1 VSTDLTEVPRRY
13 RGSTIGRVVCC
24 ACLPLLALAC
34 ADGSRAPA
42 VRREP
47 GLSVLLITIDTL
59 RADALGAYGNTKV
72 ATPGLDRLSSGGVRF
87 SRASAHNVVT
97 LPSHV
102 NIFTGQY
109 PFHHGVRENS
119 GFRVP
124 AEVDTL
130 ATVLKARGYR
140 TGAFVSAFPL
150 DLRFGLARG
159 FDVYDDRYGKGA
171 ERRAFREPE
180 RAGSAT
186 VAAAVEWIG
195 RQQEPWFAWVHLYEP
210 HFPYAPPE
218 PFAATYHSEPYL
230 GEVSAADAAL
240 LPLLSPILNQ
250 GAASRTMVIVTGD
263 HGEALG
269 DHGESTHG
277 IFAYDATLR
286 IPLIVYQ
293 PRLFGARV
301 VDEAVR
307 HVDIFPTVLDAVGI
321 DPPRG
326 IDGRSLLAMAS
337 GQKSGPASTYF
348 ESLSASLNRG
358 WAPLVGAIDGSLKY
372 IDLPIPE
379 LYDLAS
385 DPSESHNLATART
398 ADLQRMQALLKQ
410 FGAGD
415 AKPARVAESADA
427 RARLRSLGYVSGTAA
442 PKATYTEADDPK
454 RLIALDRQ
462 TDALM
467 TRYLQGDVRG
477 AIAMAESVT
486 KQRPDMAVTWTHLA
500 FLYNQA
506 GDHAS
511 AVRAIRRALDLNP
524 GSPDV
529 ASLFAAYLTDAGLA
543 KDALSR
549 LEPYVRV
556 PQPDFDVLNA
566 YGVALASANR
576 ADQAL
581 SVFEQART
589 LDPASG
595 LPLTNI
601 GTVHLMSGDA
611 ARASSAFTA
620 ALALDPT
627 LARAQNGLGVIAAQR
642 GALDEAAAH
651 WKEAI
656 ALDPHDYQVLYNL
669 GDVLVKLRR
678 PAEARQYWER
688 YLQAAPPASDEMDR
702 ARVRSWLNGSGTNPR
717 KDH

>member
-1 VSTDLTEVPRRY
+1 
-13 RGSTIGRVVCC
+13 
-24 ACLPLLALAC
+24 
-34 ADGSRAPA
+34 
-42 VRREP
+42 
-47 GLSVLLITIDTL
+47 LSVLLITIDTL

-72 ATPGLDRLSSGGVRF
+72 ATPGLDRLSAGGVRF

-130 ATVLKARGYR
+130 ASVLKARGYR

-150 DLRFGLARG
+150 DVRFGLARG

-180 RAGSAT
+180 RAAPAT
-186 VAAAVEWIG
+186 VASAVDWIG

-218 PFAATYHSEPYL
+218 PFASRFRNEPYL

-250 GAASRTMVIVTGD
+250 GAAGRTMVIVTGD

-293 PRLFGARV
+293 PRLFGTRV

-321 DPPRG
+321 DPPKG
-326 IDGRSLLAMAS
+326 IDGRSLLTMAS

-358 WAPLVGAIDGSLKY
+358 WAPLAGAIDGSLKY

-385 DPSESHNLATART
+385 DPSESLNLATSRA

-410 FGAGD
+410 FGASD
-415 AKPARVAESADA
+415 AKPVRVAESADA

-442 PKATYTEADDPK
+442 PKAAYTEADDPK

-462 TDALM
+462 TDELM
-467 TRYLQGDVRG
+467 SKYLQGDVRG
-477 AIAMAESVT
+477 AIAMAESLT

-529 ASLFAAYLTDAGLA
+529 ASLFAAYLTEAGLA
-543 KDALSR
+543 KEVLPR

-556 PQPDFDVLNA
+556 PQPDFDVLTA
-566 YGVALASANR
+566 YGVALASVNR
-576 ADQAL
+576 ADEAL

-601 GTVHLMSGDA
+601 GTVHLMRGDA

-620 ALALDPT
+620 ALGLDPT
-627 LARAQNGLGVIAAQR
+627 LARAHNGLGVIAAQR
-642 GALDEAAAH
+642 GAFDEAAAH
-651 WKEAI
+651 WRQAVS
-656 ALDPHDYQVLYNL
+656 LDPHDYQVLYNL
-669 GDVLVKLRR
+669 GDVLVKLGR
-678 PAEARQYWER
+678 PAEARPYWER
-688 YLQAAPPASDEMDR
+688 YLQEAPPASDEMDR
-702 ARVRSWLNGSGTNPR
+702 ARVRSWLIGSGTNLR
-717 KDH
+717 KDR

>member
-1 VSTDLTEVPRRY
+1 VQHGY
-13 RGSTIGRVVCC
+13 RGSTIGRALCC
-24 ACLPLLALAC
+24 ACLPLVALAC
-34 ADGSRAPA
+34 ADGSRTAA

-72 ATPGLDRLSSGGVRF
+72 ATPGLDRLASGGVRF

-102 NIFTGQY
+102 NILTGQY

-124 AEVDTL
+124 AEVETL

-150 DLRFGLARG
+150 DVRFGLARG

-171 ERRAFREPE
+171 ERPAFREPE
-180 RAGSAT
+180 RAGPAT

-218 PFAATYHSEPYL
+218 PLATTYRNEPYL

-240 LPLLSPILNQ
+240 LPLVSPILNQ

-277 IFAYDATLR
+277 IFAYEATLR

-321 DPPRG
+321 DPPKG

-337 GQKSGPASTYF
+337 GQKSAPASTYF

-385 DPSESHNLATART
+385 DPSESHNLAAART

-415 AKPARVAESADA
+415 AKPVRVAESADA

-462 TDALM
+462 TDELM
-467 TRYLQGDVRG
+467 SRYLQGDVRG

-543 KDALSR
+543 KEALPR
-549 LEPYVRV
+549 LEPYVRI

-566 YGVALASANR
+566 YGVALASVNR
-576 ADQAL
+576 ADEAL

-589 LDPASG
+589 LDPGSG

-601 GTVHLMSGDA
+601 GTVYLMRGDA
-611 ARASSAFTA
+611 ARASSAFTSA
-620 ALALDPT
+620 VALDPT

-642 GALDEAAAH
+642 GAFDEAATH
-651 WKEAI
+651 WRKAI

-688 YLQAAPPASDEMDR
+688 YLQEAPPASDEMDR
-702 ARVRSWLNGSGTNPR
+702 ARVRSWLIGSGTNPR

>member
-1 VSTDLTEVPRRY
+1 V
-13 RGSTIGRVVCC
+13 
-24 ACLPLLALAC
+24 CLPLLALAC
-34 ADGSRAPA
+34 GDRSRTT
-42 VRREP
+42 VERSVHRQP

-72 ATPGLDRLSSGGVRF
+72 TTPGLDRLSSGGVRF
-87 SRASAHNVVT
+87 SRASAHDVVT

-150 DLRFGLARG
+150 DVRFGLARG

-180 RAGSAT
+180 RAAPAT
-186 VAAAVEWIG
+186 VAAALEWIG

-218 PFAATYHSEPYL
+218 PFAAKYRSEPYL

-250 GAASRTMVIVTGD
+250 GAAGRTMVIVTGD

-286 IPLIVYQ
+286 VPLILYQ

-301 VDEAVR
+301 VDDGVR

-326 IDGRSLLAMAS
+326 IDGRSLLAMAA
-337 GQKSGPASTYF
+337 GQKLGPVSTYF

-358 WAPLVGAIDGSLKY
+358 WAPLVGVIDGSLKY

-385 DPSESHNLATART
+385 DPSESHNLAPARA
-398 ADLQRMQALLKQ
+398 ADLQRMQATLKQ
-410 FGAGD
+410 FPGKDAQAG
-415 AKPARVAESADA
+415 RVAESADA
-427 RARLRSLGYVSGTAA
+427 RARLRSLGYLSGSAA
-442 PKATYTEADDPK
+442 PKAVYTEADDPK

-462 TDALM
+462 TDELI
-467 TRYLQGDVRG
+467 TRYLQGDVKG
-477 AIAMAESVT
+477 AIVMAESLT

-506 GDHAS
+506 GDHPS

-524 GSPDV
+524 ASPDI
-529 ASLFAAYLTDAGLA
+529 ASLFAAYLTEAGLA

-549 LEPYVRV
+549 LEPYVRI

-576 ADQAL
+576 ADEAL
-581 SVFEQART
+581 SVFEQSRT

-601 GTVHLMSGDA
+601 GTVHLMRGDA

-620 ALALDPT
+620 ALGMDPT

-651 WKEAI
+651 WRAAV

-669 GDVLVKLRR
+669 GDVLVRLRR
-678 PAEARQYWER
+678 PAEARPYWER
-688 YLQAAPPASDEMDR
+688 YLQEAPPASDEMDR
-702 ARVRSWLNGSGTNPR
+702 ARVRSWLNGSRENLR
-717 KDH
+717 K

>member
-1 VSTDLTEVPRRY
+1 VQTRY
-13 RGSTIGRVVCC
+13 RGSTIGRVLWC
-24 ACLPLLALAC
+24 AWLPLVALAC
-34 ADGSRAPA
+34 ADGSRTAA

-72 ATPGLDRLSSGGVRF
+72 ATPGLDRLASGGVRF

-102 NIFTGQY
+102 NILTGQY

-180 RAGSAT
+180 RAGPAT

-218 PFAATYHSEPYL
+218 PLATTYRNEPYL

-240 LPLLSPILNQ
+240 LPLVSPILNQ

-277 IFAYDATLR
+277 IFAYEATLR

-301 VDEAVR
+301 VDDAVR

-321 DPPRG
+321 DPPKG

-337 GQKSGPASTYF
+337 GQKSAPASTYF

-385 DPSESHNLATART
+385 DPSESHNLAAARA

-410 FGAGD
+410 FGAD
-415 AKPARVAESADA
+415 AAKPVRVAESADA

-462 TDALM
+462 TDELM
-467 TRYLQGDVRG
+467 SRYLQGDVRG
-477 AIAMAESVT
+477 AIVMAESLT

-529 ASLFAAYLTDAGLA
+529 ASLFGAYLTDAGLA
-543 KDALSR
+543 KEALPR

-566 YGVALASANR
+566 YGVALASVNR
-576 ADQAL
+576 ADEAL

-589 LDPASG
+589 LDPASA

-601 GTVHLMSGDA
+601 GTVHLMRGDA
-611 ARASSAFTA
+611 ARASSAFNA
-620 ALALDPT
+620 ALGLDPT
-627 LARAQNGLGVIAAQR
+627 LARALNGLGVIAAQR
-642 GALDEAAAH
+642 GAFDEAATH
-651 WKEAI
+651 WRKAI

-688 YLQAAPPASDEMDR
+688 YLQEAPPASDQMDR
-702 ARVRSWLNGSGTNPR
+702 ARVRSWLIGSGKNLR
-717 KDH
+717 KDQ

>member
-1 VSTDLTEVPRRY
+1 VQPRY
-13 RGSTIGRVVCC
+13 RGSTLGRALWCVI
-24 ACLPLLALAC
+24 LLLAEFAC
-34 ADGSRAPA
+34 ADGSRTAS
-42 VRREP
+42 VRREA

-59 RADALGAYGNTKV
+59 RADALGAYGNTKA
-72 ATPGLDRLSSGGVRF
+72 ATPGLDRLSSAGVRF

-150 DLRFGLARG
+150 DVRFGLARG

-180 RAGSAT
+180 RAGPAT

-195 RQQEPWFAWVHLYEP
+195 RQQAPWFAWVHVYEP

-218 PFAATYHSEPYL
+218 PFASRYRNEPYL

-240 LPLLSPILNQ
+240 LPLLSPILNE
-250 GAASRTMVIVTGD
+250 GAAGRTMVIVTGD

-321 DPPRG
+321 DPPKG

-337 GQKSGPASTYF
+337 GQKSAPATTYF

-358 WAPLVGAIDGSLKY
+358 WAPLAGAIDGSLKY

-379 LYDLAS
+379 LYDLSS
-385 DPSESHNLATART
+385 DPSESHNLAAARA

-415 AKPARVAESADA
+415 AKPVRIAESADA
-427 RARLRSLGYVSGTAA
+427 RARLRSLGYVSGAAA

-462 TDALM
+462 TDELM

-477 AIAMAESVT
+477 AIATAESLT

-543 KDALSR
+543 KEALPR

-566 YGVALASANR
+566 FGVALASVNR
-576 ADQAL
+576 ADEAL

-601 GTVHLMSGDA
+601 GTVHLMRGDA
-611 ARASSAFTA
+611 ARASSAFTS

-642 GALDEAAAH
+642 GALDEAAAR
-651 WKEAI
+651 WRQAI

-688 YLQAAPPASDEMDR
+688 YLTEAPASDEMDR
-702 ARVRSWLNGSGTNPR
+702 TRVRSWLNGSAKNPR
-717 KDH
+717 KDR

>member
-1 VSTDLTEVPRRY
+1 MQPRY
-13 RGSTIGRVVCC
+13 RGSTLGRALWCVI
-24 ACLPLLALAC
+24 LLLAEFAC
-34 ADGSRAPA
+34 ADGSRTAA

-72 ATPGLDRLSSGGVRF
+72 ATPELDRLSSGGVRF

-180 RAGSAT
+180 RAAPAT
-186 VAAAVEWIG
+186 VAAAVEWINNG
-195 RQQEPWFAWVHLYEP
+195 AGGAGGAGSPWFAWVHLYEP

-218 PFAATYHSEPYL
+218 PFAARFRNEPYL
-230 GEVSAADAAL
+230 GEVSATDAAL
-240 LPLLSPILNQ
+240 VPLLSPILNQ
-250 GAASRTMVIVTGD
+250 GAAGRTMVIVTGD

-286 IPLIVYQ
+286 IPLLVYQ

-321 DPPRG
+321 DLPKG

-337 GQKSGPASTYF
+337 GRKSAPATTYF

-358 WAPLVGAIDGSLKY
+358 WAPLTGAIDGPLKY

-385 DPSESHNLATART
+385 DPSESHNLAAART
-398 ADLQRMQALLKQ
+398 GDLQRMQTLLKQ

-415 AKPARVAESADA
+415 AKPVRVAESADA

-462 TDALM
+462 SDELM

-477 AIAMAESVT
+477 AIAMAESLT

-511 AVRAIRRALDLNP
+511 AVRAIRRAMDLNP

-543 KDALSR
+543 KEALPR
-549 LEPYVRV
+549 LEPYVWI
-556 PQPDFDVLNA
+556 PQPDLDVLNA
-566 YGVALASANR
+566 YGVALASVNR
-576 ADQAL
+576 ADEAL

-589 LDPASG
+589 LDPTSG

-601 GTVHLMSGDA
+601 GTVYLMRGDA
-611 ARASSAFTA
+611 ARASSAFNA
-620 ALALDPT
+620 ALGLDPT
-627 LARAQNGLGVIAAQR
+627 LTRALNGLGVIAAQS
-642 GALDEAAAH
+642 GAFDEAATH
-651 WKEAI
+651 WRKAI
-656 ALDPHDYQVLYNL
+656 ALDPHDSQVLYNL

-688 YLQAAPPASDEMDR
+688 YLQEAPPASDEMDR
-702 ARVRSWLNGSGTNPR
+702 ARVRSWLIGSGTNLR
-717 KDH
+717 KDR